1 MTDEGKKGAERF
13 AADWIESHGFRDPAL
28 LQVALTHPSAQNRR
42 AEGRNYERLE
52 FLGDRVLGL
61 LIADMIFHR
70 FRKESEGALALRH
83 SALVRRETLTA
94 VALEMGLKAHIKL
107 AEAEE
112 AAGER
117 ENPAI
122 LADVCEA
129 VIAALY
135 LDSGLQAVRE
145 LVKRY
150 WGPRLEKAVKPPRD
164 AKTAL
169 QEWAQ
174 ARGLALPVYREIKRE
189 GPPHEPVFTVRAE
202 LDGKASATATGRSKR
217 QAEQEAARIILQDL
231 APEEL

>member
-1 MTDEGKKGAERF
+1 MTADGKF
-13 AADWIESHGFRDPAL
+13 ARGWVEEHPFRDPAL
-28 LQVALTHPSAQNRR
+28 LQAALTHPSAQNRG
-42 AEGRNYERLE
+42 AEGRDYERLE

-70 FRKESEGALALRH
+70 FREESEGALALRH

-94 VALEMGLKAHIKL
+94 VALEMGLKAQIKL
-107 AEAEE
+107 ADAEE

-135 LDSGLQAVRE
+135 LDSGLKAVRE
-145 LVKRY
+145 LVSRY

-164 AKTAL
+164 PKTAL

-174 ARGLALPVYREIKRE
+174 ARGIALPAYREIKRE
-189 GPPHEPVFTVRAE
+189 GPPHEPVFTVQAEVEGRAR
-202 LDGKASATATGRSKR
+202 ASASGRSKR
-217 QAEQEAARIILQDL
+217 QAEQEAARKVLQDL